1 MPRVLRVLVLVFCVA
16 QLGTSQ
22 SVPAELLS
30 NPARLELDKSTVE
43 VKAGSI
49 VNYTVVLKNAK
60 GQAVAA
66 SSNLQLE
73 VETPSGKKT
82 VEIPAGQS
90 SANFTWTA
98 ANSGVAHMTVR
109 SGKLYPATGLV
120 LVTPPMPKA
129 AIVSPN
135 LSMPSPEAQRVPP
148 SGLPMNKNATGA
160 MVDRTPAGAQAQL
173 PSGAKASQRSR
184 GINQIPVGAMIDR
197 APAGAQS
204 ASASSAPAPQPSAT
218 AAPPPPPPASGQAKK
233 IQLYVEP
240 LPVYGN
246 PLEHIWNAKVSVAV
260 LGDQDSL
267 APVATDVP
275 IEFHSSSG
283 RLSPPSIILH
293 AGQFSNFDNP
303 VLLTTDRAGADSV
316 DALSSLGH
324 AGPVEVTYLLPPPA
338 QLRLSL
344 GTPAIN
350 GSGTST
356 VNAQVCLLDE
366 SGALTFSGQDVQVTL
381 TAPGQLASSVATI
394 RHGVSCSDLIA
405 WTSASGAASIQ
416 AEAGGLKSDNKAI
429 TFPSFP
435 WYFVWLAAGGGLLG
449 ALVSSSKELFS
460 SRWFSNTWRGLALGA
475 VLGAIFYLFARFG
488 AIALPKDSPV
498 NIQNIPVVSR
508 VGAFLLGFLGGLYG
522 RKLWKID
529 QDKPDAS
536 APPKPPLAIKAAGG
550 NGGGGD

>member
-1 MPRVLRVLVLVFCVA
+1 MPRVLRVLVLVLWVA
-16 QLGTSQ
+16 RLGASQ

-30 NPARLELDKSTVE
+30 KPARLELDKSTVE

-66 SSNLQLE
+66 SSNMQLE
-73 VETPSGKKT
+73 VETPSGNKT

-98 ANSGVAHMTVR
+98 ANSGVAHMAVR

-129 AIVSPN
+129 AIVN
-135 LSMPSPEAQRVPP
+135 RNVSMP
-148 SGLPMNKNATGA
+148 
-160 MVDRTPAGAQAQL
+160 AQL

-184 GINQIPVGAMIDR
+184 GTSQMPVGAMIDR

-204 ASASSAPAPQPSAT
+204 ASASSAPVPQPAAT
-218 AAPPPPPPASGQAKK
+218 AAPPPPPPALGQAKK

-275 IEFHSSSG
+275 IEFHSSFG

-303 VLLTTDRAGADSV
+303 VLLTTDRAGADRV

-344 GTPAIN
+344 GTPTIN

-356 VNAQVCLLDE
+356 VNTQVCLLDE

-416 AEAGGLKSDNKAI
+416 AEAGGLKPDNKAI

-550 NGGGGD
+550 NGGGGN